1 MSNMINSIKEFL
13 YKNKHVIYL
22 LIIPVYLSIFC
33 IEEKL
38 IVNNYYATYMPLDDL
53 IPFCEWFVIPYF
65 IWHPMMV
72 LTGLYLFFRD
82 VDGFKK
88 YITFVG
94 GGFLI
99 IVILYAFFPN
109 GQNLRPT
116 TFDHSNILIDVVKLL
131 YQSDTN
137 TNVCPSL
144 HVVGTIG
151 AMIALLKCKNL
162 QKLWFKILN
171 VFVSILICL
180 STVFVKQHSIVDVFV
195 GIAFGLVYYLIVY
208 VLLPYIS
215 TSQRKQKLIASHS
228 GSK

>member
-1 MSNMINSIKEFL
+1 MLNVVKNLLNKYGHIK
-13 YKNKHVIYL
+13 YL
-22 LIIPVYLSIFC
+22 LIIPVYLTIFC
-33 IEEKL
+33 IDERL

-109 GQNLRPT
+109 GQNLRPIS
-116 TFDHSNILIDVVKLL
+116 FERSNILIDIIKLL
-131 YQSDTN
+131 YQNDTN

-162 QKLWFKILN
+162 QKLWFKITN
-171 VFVSILICL
+171 ITVSILICL
-180 STVFVKQHSIVDVFV
+180 STVYIKQHSIVDVFV
-195 GIAFGLVYYLIVY
+195 GIAFGFVYYLIVY
-208 VLLPYIS
+208 ILLPYIAQS
-215 TSQRKQKLIASHS
+215 NSRQKLLASNNEL
-228 GSK
+228 K